1 MMKQYLLKIFS
12 LAIFLFITGWA
23 VFTYVLPQYYLPVF
37 PFVLLFFVL
46 FSIAIHAWQTHL
58 SKSPMGKFTRSNMI
72 LTFLK
77 LVFYSAFVIVYIA
90 IDRENAKIFTIV
102 FMILYLVFTT
112 FEVILLTS
120 STSSKK

>member
-1 MMKQYLLKIFS
+1 MKQYILKIFS
-12 LAIFLFITGWA
+12 LAIFLLITGWV
-23 VFTYVLPQYYLPVF
+23 VFTYALPQYYLPVF

-46 FSIAIHAWQTHL
+46 FSVAIHAWQTHL
-58 SKSPMGKFTRSNMI
+58 SKSSMGKFTRSNMI

-77 LVFYSAFVIVYIA
+77 LVFYSAFVIVYMA
-90 IDRENAKIFTIV
+90 IDKENAKIFTIV

>member
-1 MMKQYLLKIFS
+1 MKQYILKIILLTALLTF
-12 LAIFLFITGWA
+12 AGWV

-37 PFVLLFFVL
+37 PFVLLFFLL
-46 FSIAIHAWQTHL
+46 FSVAIHAWQTHL
-58 SKSPMGKFTRSNMI
+58 SKSSMGKFTRSNMI

-90 IDRENAKIFTIV
+90 TDRENAKIFTIV
-102 FMILYLVFTT
+102 FMILYLIFTT

-120 STSSKK
+120 SNSSKK